1 MAVHCASENQQQLEI
16 AVDYLAKFIRQ
27 IAKKRQAVVIGPAD
41 EAVAKVNDIYRKAI
55 YLKHKEQRVLTSIK
69 NLVEQYVEIN
79 SGFQEI
85 MISFER
91 K

>member
-1 MAVHCASENQQQLEI
+1 M
-16 AVDYLAKFIRQ
+16 
-27 IAKKRQAVVIGPAD
+27 IGPAD
-41 EAVAKVNDIYRKAI
+41 EAVDKVNDIYRKAI